1 MIKSMTGFGGKELEI
16 RPYGKVSVELR
27 SSNHKFLETVLH
39 LPEGFL
45 SLEDEIKRIVEAR
58 IKRGRVFCL
67 VNISGPRSSGVS
79 VNEPLLRNYLR
90 TLKAIKNQFA
100 LRGEVSLDIL
110 INLPG
115 VLSVEEKSL
124 PKEKISPA
132 LKSAVR
138 QAMAELIETRQ
149 KEGKALFAYLM
160 DNARALKKDLAV
172 VKVRFKRLVR
182 EKVERLASDEER
194 SAFLKETDI
203 GEEVQRLEFHVR
215 NFTGKLLKK
224 DAVGKELDF
233 IAQEMQREAN
243 TSAAKSFDP
252 TVSARVVKIKS
263 RIEKIREQV
272 QNVE

>member
-1 MIKSMTGFGGKELEI
+1 MIKSMTGFGSQEIEI
-16 RPYGKVSVELR
+16 RPYGKISVEMR
-27 SSNHKFLETVLH
+27 SSNHKFIETVLH

-45 SLEDEIKRIVEAR
+45 SLEDEIKKIIEGR

-67 VNISGPRSSGVS
+67 VNISGLRSSGVS
-79 VNEPLLRNYLR
+79 VNEPLLRNYLKSLR
-90 TLKAIKNQFA
+90 AIKSQFA
-100 LRGEVSLDIL
+100 LQGEVGLDTL
-110 INLPG
+110 IHLPG
-115 VLSVEEKSL
+115 VLSVEEKRA
-124 PKEKISPA
+124 PKEKIYPA

-138 QAMAELIETRQ
+138 EAVEELVETRQ
-149 KEGKALFAYLM
+149 KEGKALFVYLI
-160 DNARALKKDLAV
+160 DNARALKKDLAI
-172 VKVRFKRLVR
+172 VKVRFKRLVKDR
-182 EKVERLASDEER
+182 VARCSSDEER
-194 SAFLKETDI
+194 SVFLKETDI
-203 GEEVQRLEFHVR
+203 GEEVQRLEFHLR

-252 TVSARVVKIKS
+252 AISARVVKIKS

>member
-1 MIKSMTGFGGKELEI
+1 MEEL
-16 RPYGKVSVELR
+16 V
-27 SSNHKFLETVLH
+27 
-39 LPEGFL
+39 
-45 SLEDEIKRIVEAR
+45 
-58 IKRGRVFCL
+58 
-67 VNISGPRSSGVS
+67 
-79 VNEPLLRNYLR
+79 
-90 TLKAIKNQFA
+90 
-100 LRGEVSLDIL
+100 
-110 INLPG
+110 
-115 VLSVEEKSL
+115 
-124 PKEKISPA
+124 
-132 LKSAVR
+132 
-138 QAMAELIETRQ
+138 ETRQ

-160 DNARALKKDLAV
+160 DNARSLKKDLAV

-203 GEEVQRLEFHVR
+203 GEEVQRLEFHLR

-252 TVSARVVKIKS
+252 TISARVVKIKS